1 MAKSLIMLVRVL
13 GLAAIVVGSLSW
25 ITGQRLYLGPH
36 IGLGFCVAVAV
47 LVMAVVAMAKGD
59 VVLGVIG
66 LLLAI
71 LLPLIGFMQLPVVF
85 HSMGAIQ
92 GIHIALAFTAIGVA
106 ERLYSVIRRV

>member
-13 GLAAIVVGSLSW
+13 GLLAIILGSLSW
-25 ITGQRLYLGPH
+25 VTGQRHYLAPH
-36 IGLGFCVAVAV
+36 IGIGFCVAVV
-47 LVMAVVAMAKGD
+47 VVVMSVIAMAKGD

-66 LLLAI
+66 LLLAV

-85 HSMGAIQ
+85 HSMGAVQ

-106 ERLYSVIRRV
+106 ERLYSTIRRV